1 MKIKKW
7 TKESFQAWLDENM
20 LKIQVIEFNGFKE
33 KSLLSHDQYGNWYK
47 SVKQS
52 LSDMKRRGFLSHPST
67 GTLRL
72 KQTML
77 AKYGVENP
85 SQLPDYKEKIKKTS
99 LERYGVDNPAKS
111 PEIQKKIKQ
120 TNLEKYGTE
129 CVFENK
135 VIKQQICAT
144 NLEKYGHE
152 HALSSPD
159 IKQKA
164 KDAYFLK
171 HGVEHVKDIPGS
183 TEKAKKTNLEKY
195 GAECTLDRPGIREK
209 IKQDCLEQHGVE
221 YFCQTSEFK
230 EMAKKTN
237 LEKYGV
243 ENVFH
248 SKDFQNAAFLTKQNN
263 GQTRR
268 SKAEIEILEFCKATI
283 DPNTSSTIVS
293 NKERNF
299 QIDIKIPSKNICIEF
314 NGSYWHSEA
323 NAKIYPRYHLEKTLA
338 CQSQGLRLV
347 HIWEHEW
354 KDKKPQVLSYIK
366 SISGIFERRVF
377 ARKTT
382 CMLVDT
388 ITANEFLENNH
399 LLGKVKHLQA
409 YGLFFNEELVGLATL
424 GRHHRKSGILVLS
437 RMSFK
442 SGVQI
447 IGGMSKLSQIILIE
461 SSSDQ
466 IITWADKRLGALG
479 GYLKS
484 GWSIEEEMPPDY
496 FYWDGKNKKA
506 VSKQSRRKSTVG
518 TPEGMTEHEHALQD
532 KLYRIYDCGKIRLV
546 LKKP

>member
-424 GRHHRKSGILVLS
+424 GRHHRKSDILVLS

-506 VSKQSRRKSTVG
+506 VSKQSRRKSAVG